1 MQAATP
7 TVTPNHPGLAMM
19 INVED
24 IIRRSQQG
32 SQPTLTNVT
41 KPFPNDVLCG
51 RGGGS
56 QNHIGNKEY
65 RSVIAM
71 NKRRYIEASRRHK
84 SLLVESIVKAVRLQ
98 NPPGRFLEKDSKTG
112 MWNDIGDKRAF
123 AKTCQAIREGAPKI
137 REEMQREHGG
147 TTDVVVSKGL
157 TATTAPP
164 VKTEHVVINT
174 ATTPKAVPT
183 STDTAT
189 ATTTKQQ
196 GYSVSL
202 KAVSAS
208 VPVTSTDN
216 TAATTNN
223 NKARHPGELTIA
235 FSSPMPTTQCTVN
248 VSVPAQI
255 TSTSSWKTP
264 VNWVTDMFSKG
275 SSGNSN
281 NMKMTEVDEHNVV
294 TPLSLSAHSELEDD
308 HIDEAEIMNAPIA
321 EFDSLAMSI
330 ANASLDMCMHG
341 GSQSLDIAM
350 HGSVSGGCG
359 TSYNMEPLSLD
370 TTNHF
375 VEDDVDMVMDAVI
388 NSDKESE
395 MRDFLSTIID
405 APKNQSGWKRRK
417 IHEEPSIF
425 IDAVSTD

>member
-7 TVTPNHPGLAMM
+7 TVAPNHPGLAMM

-32 SQPTLTNVT
+32 SQPALTNVT

-112 MWNDIGDKRAF
+112 LWNDIGDKRAF

-137 REEMQREHGG
+137 REEMQREHG
-147 TTDVVVSKGL
+147 TTDVAVSKGHSN
-157 TATTAPP
+157 TAS
-164 VKTEHVVINT
+164 
-174 ATTPKAVPT
+174 ATTPAKMEHVTAPT
-183 STDTAT
+183 N
-189 ATTTKQQ
+189 TTTSKQQ
-196 GYSVSL
+196 GYNVSL
-202 KAVSAS
+202 KAVSVS
-208 VPVTSTDN
+208 DPESSTDN
-216 TAATTNN
+216 TAATAT
-223 NKARHPGELTIA
+223 KVRHPGEVTIA
-235 FSSPMPTTQCTVN
+235 FSSPTNQCAVN

-275 SSGNSN
+275 SSGN
-281 NMKMTEVDEHNVV
+281 NMKMTGVDEHNVV

-330 ANASLDMCMHG
+330 SNASLDICTHG

-350 HGSVSGGCG
+350 HGSGCG
-359 TSYNMEPLSLD
+359 TSYVHEIMEPLSLD

-375 VEDDVDMVMDAVI
+375 VEDDVDMDMDAVI
-388 NSDKESE
+388 NAEKESE

-405 APKNQSGWKRRK
+405 GPKNQSGWKRRK
-417 IHEEPSIF
+417 VHEEPSIF